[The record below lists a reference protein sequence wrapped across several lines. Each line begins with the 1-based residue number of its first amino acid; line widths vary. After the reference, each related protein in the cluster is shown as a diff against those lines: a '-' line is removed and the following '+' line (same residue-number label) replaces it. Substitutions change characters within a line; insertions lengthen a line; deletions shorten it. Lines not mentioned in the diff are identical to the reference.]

1 MKRGMANS
9 NAFIMCLSPLYL
21 TRPNCL
27 RELMWAMDMCAADK
41 TKKLCVLPMHPSVSF
56 AGCRAIVELASA
68 GCAAQVILPA
78 DDRNSKQTPTRLQEL
93 KAHKLSD
100 AAVSL
105 LQRLTGPENV
115 GINAEWLKLQP
126 WTSDAEGEN
135 WEETSQP
142 WAGPSEGKCVELQQL
157 LDGLCVDVQAAV
169 LAAGPAHPFSAFT
182 NVEDRELQSQPPSQ
196 DYLTPSDLGVLRSAF
211 PQLLLNFRE
220 ADAVRLMLLGLR
232 DSHVVGCIEHGL
244 KRESSAVASQLH
256 PVDAVFRMAADMS
269 ACFSAPRAI
278 QGVYVKT
285 KSRTFPTFTKQCRSL
300 CYCVLFRIMRGT
312 RRVTFS
318 SAGSSASARR
328 ASSGSKRRA
337 AEVEARS
344 AEPLRG
350 PMFGALCAW
359 GSGAGA
365 LRHGLRHVGCDC

>member
-1 MKRGMANS
+1 MGRGGGVLKYPPSNS
-9 NAFIMCLSPLYL
+9 GS
-21 TRPNCL
+21 
-27 RELMWAMDMCAADK
+27 
-41 TKKLCVLPMHPSVSF
+41 
-56 AGCRAIVELASA
+56 
-68 GCAAQVILPA
+68 ILPFSEKC
-78 DDRNSKQTPTRLQEL
+78 RKPPHSTVGE
-93 KAHKLSD
+93 
-100 AAVSL
+100 AVSKPPHLWRGKVRAKPPHYYRGL
-105 LQRLTGPENV
+105 LENV
-115 GINAEWLKLQP
+115 LEKSRI
-126 WTSDAEGEN
+126 
-135 WEETSQP
+135 
-142 WAGPSEGKCVELQQL
+142 
-157 LDGLCVDVQAAV
+157 
-169 LAAGPAHPFSAFT
+169 
-182 NVEDRELQSQPPSQ
+182 PSQ
-196 DYLTPSDLGVLRSAF
+196 
-211 PQLLLNFRE
+211 LN
-220 ADAVRLMLLGLR
+220 
-232 DSHVVGCIEHGL
+232 
-244 KRESSAVASQLH
+244 

-344 AEPLRG
+344 AEPSRG